1 MNVGCVWRVI
11 FGASGVHFGYLLGTL
26 RHLFGVQM
34 APKTVQTTFQELPEL
49 QRGSKD
55 LSSGPKV
62 VPKWLPGGPKRLP
75 GGPKR
80 LPRGPQEGPRRPQE
94 DP

>member
-1 MNVGCVWRVI
+1 MNVGCVSKVI
-11 FGASGVHFGYLLGTL
+11 FGVSGIHSGYLLGTFWDL
-26 RHLFGVQM
+26 LGVRM
-34 APKTVQTTFQELPEL
+34 APKTVQTAFQEPPKL

-55 LSSGPKV
+55 PSSGPKV

-80 LPRGPQEGPRRPQE
+80 LPRGPQEGPKRPQE

>member
-1 MNVGCVWRVI
+1 MI
-11 FGASGVHFGYLLGTL
+11 FGVCGVNFGYLLGTFWDL
-26 RHLFGVQM
+26 LCVQM
-34 APKTVQTTFQELPEL
+34 APNTVQTAFQELPEL

-80 LPRGPQEGPRRPQE
+80 LPRGLQEGPRRPQE

>member
-1 MNVGCVWRVI
+1 MNVGCVSKVT
-11 FGASGVHFGYLLGTL
+11 FGASGVYLGYLLGTFRDL
-26 RHLFGVQM
+26 LDVQM
-34 APKTVQTTFQELPEL
+34 APKTVQTAFQELPEL

-62 VPKWLPGGPKRLP
+62 VPKWFPGGPKRLP

-80 LPRGPQEGPRRPQE
+80 LPRGP
-94 DP
+94 

>member
-1 MNVGCVWRVI
+1 MNVGFVPKVI
-11 FGASGVHFGYLLGTL
+11 FGASGVNFGTVL
-26 RHLFGVQM
+26 GVQM
-34 APKTVQTTFQELPEL
+34 APKTVQTAFQELPEL
-49 QRGSKD
+49 QRGSKE

>member
-1 MNVGCVWRVI
+1 MNMGCVWKVI
-11 FGASGVHFGYLLGTL
+11 LGASGIHFGYLL
-26 RHLFGVQM
+26 GVQM
-34 APKTVQTTFQELPEL
+34 APKTVQTAFQELPEL

-62 VPKWLPGGPKRLP
+62 VPKWLPRGPKRL
-75 GGPKR
+75 PKR

>member
-1 MNVGCVWRVI
+1 
-11 FGASGVHFGYLLGTL
+11 
-26 RHLFGVQM
+26 M
-34 APKTVQTTFQELPEL
+34 APKTVQMVSQELPKL
-49 QRGSKD
+49 QKAFKD
-55 LSSGPKV
+55 PSSGPKV

-80 LPRGPQEGPRRPQE
+80 LPRGPQESPRRPQE